1 MNVKLRKNAKNE
13 FKKDFFKLVNDG
25 VFRGTMENLISHRD
39 IRFITTEAG
48 RNY

>member
-13 FKKDFFKLVNDG
+13 FKKDFFKLVNDV
-25 VFRGTMENLISHRD
+25 VFRRTMENLISHRD